1 MRPAHMRLRLLILA
15 VAGLAAINAWSEEVS
30 LPSGAAAETA
40 APAPAAVSIPARG
53 TNMTKVEAQFG
64 APAERHAAVG
74 KPPITRWDYPGFSV
88 FFEYQHVIHSVV
100 R

>member
-1 MRPAHMRLRLLILA
+1 MRPARTHLRLLILA
-15 VAGLAAINAWSEEVS
+15 AAGLAAINAWSEEVS

-40 APAPAAVSIPARG
+40 APAPVSTPTRG
-53 TNMTKVEAQFG
+53 TSMTKVEAQFG
-64 APAERHAAVG
+64 APAERHAAIG